1 MVLTSMNWELRSR
14 GITRSAGSTGS
25 GVGPKC
31 TLKSGGL
38 EKAAITPQRRLSQE
52 SCDIWGSMFRDQG
65 TELTPQVRKEGGC
78 RVRYPKW
85 TSDSDKQ
92 LILLADLYCT
102 EGRRLEADNEPEV
115 LNDFHFWTGWTIK
128 HTQKI
133 KWLSNAI
140 ANDGIIEGSSDH
152 KPQNVKRMIT

>member
-65 TELTPQVRKEGGC
+65 TELTP
-78 RVRYPKW
+78 
-85 TSDSDKQ
+85 
-92 LILLADLYCT
+92 
-102 EGRRLEADNEPEV
+102 
-115 LNDFHFWTGWTIK
+115 
-128 HTQKI
+128 
-133 KWLSNAI
+133 
-140 ANDGIIEGSSDH
+140 
-152 KPQNVKRMIT
+152 